1 MLPWWSRFFQAKE
14 RSKVPLGP
22 RQPPTRPGSW
32 VSGASCG
39 TPQPGAPS
47 SYRHR
52 TKLSPPSSPVVFF
65 PFFLVWYQSL
75 LHFQSSG
82 GSLPP
87 TLCPY
92 LSPLPLTTFSPVF
105 YLAPCPDGL
114 AAALCLTGNP
124 FEGSCSITSSHSHV
138 LQETCHRSR
147 RKTPTADLHSPDP
160 DSPSI
165 SLSFDLKGRILC
177 SLEFARYF
185 NSVFTRHC

>member
-1 MLPWWSRFFQAKE
+1 MGFGGFR
-14 RSKVPLGP
+14 RY
-22 RQPPTRPGSW
+22 PPTWRP
-32 VSGASCG
+32 
-39 TPQPGAPS
+39 QQ
-47 SYRHR
+47 
-52 TKLSPPSSPVVFF
+52 LSPPNQAFPPFLPCSVFS
-65 PFFLVWYQSL
+65 FFLVWYQSP

-82 GSLPP
+82 GGLPP

-124 FEGSCSITSSHSHV
+124 FEGSCSIPSSHSHV

-177 SLEFARYF
+177 SLEFARYS
-185 NSVFTRHC
+185 NSVFS